1 MITGKRR
8 KRGKHEEQT
17 MSFTVRG
24 FGHPCVVLLTLKSC
38 VDDAHAA
45 RRRYKKDLDLI
56 KPDLAAYSRQKEVV
70 LGLAPGSLA
79 KSGSSSSALTAF
91 DSSGG
96 QVNAADPFVLPY
108 C

>member
-1 MITGKRR
+1 MISL
-8 KRGKHEEQT
+8 
-17 MSFTVRG
+17 M
-24 FGHPCVVLLTLKSC
+24 LKSC

-91 DSSGG
+91 SPSGG
-96 QVNAADPFVLPY
+96 QVNVAHLFVISY
-108 C
+108 Y